1 MLQEPNSILINGT
14 KKSRYL
20 SEKKE
25 KKLRKNSTSSLG
37 KNSQNS
43 KIRKNQPQF
52 SKIEARRI
60 CFLIDCIIE
69 KLPVSSSIKAYIKGL
84 KGEKKIKAWNLIIN
98 QKLEEVKQ
106 YEIRRN

>member
-1 MLQEPNSILINGT
+1 LKKEELNFILPKNKKNSNY
-14 KKSRYL
+14 KSQK
-20 SEKKE
+20 KKE
-25 KKLRKNSTSSLG
+25 KKQKTKASSLC

-60 CFLIDCIIE
+60 CSLIDCIIE

-106 YEIRRN
+106 YEIRR